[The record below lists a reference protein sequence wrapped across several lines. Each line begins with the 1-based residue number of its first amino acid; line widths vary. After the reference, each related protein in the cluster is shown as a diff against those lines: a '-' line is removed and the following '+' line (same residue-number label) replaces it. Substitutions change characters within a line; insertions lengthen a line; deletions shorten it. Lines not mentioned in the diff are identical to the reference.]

1 MDSQNQFYGPG
12 SGQSPDNGPMG
23 YQPPIFD
30 RGNAM
35 ATAALACGILAALL
49 FFTFTVFPAAVLGGL
64 SVLFAFLSRGN
75 KPVVAGKAKIGLV
88 LGAIALSANLIMS
101 GYAMYRF
108 FTDDAF
114 YAQVDDAFRAMY
126 GEGISEFIEDMED
139 GRYDGP
145 SGGGNTPILP
155 GGGGI

>member
-1 MDSQNQFYGPG
+1 MDSQQQFYGPG
-12 SGQSPDNGPMG
+12 PGDEIPG
-23 YQPPIFD
+23 YQPPALD

-35 ATAALACGILAALL
+35 ATAALVCGVLALLL

-64 SVLFAFLSRGN
+64 SVLFAFLSRGK
-75 KPVVAGKAKIGLV
+75 KPAMVGKARIGLA
-88 LGAIALSANLIMS
+88 LGTIALCANLIMS
-101 GYAMYRF
+101 AFAMYKF

-126 GEGISEFIEDMED
+126 GESISEFIEDMED

-145 SGGGNTPILP
+145 TGGGNSPILP